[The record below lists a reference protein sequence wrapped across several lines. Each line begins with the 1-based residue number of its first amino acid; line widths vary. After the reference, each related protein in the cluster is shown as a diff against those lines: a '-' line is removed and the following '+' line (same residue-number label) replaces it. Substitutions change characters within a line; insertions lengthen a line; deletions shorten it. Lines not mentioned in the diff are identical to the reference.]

1 MRSKRIEQIHSYIFV
16 TVVIQLRFG
25 AVRDLR
31 LVIRIGGS
39 IVASPPNP
47 ALMNRYAE
55 LLQDL
60 KRQGHEVAA
69 VVGGGSLSRQLI
81 QTAEAMGLI
90 EPYRD
95 EVAISISRVMAQL
108 LAFRVGEA
116 GSLTPPTTI
125 EEAAN
130 LLQKGKIVIMGGLK
144 PGMTTDTVA
153 ALLATLVNADLL
165 VKATDQEGIYNR
177 DPRKFPD
184 AHKLDSLT
192 FNDLSNLF
200 ETSKHRAGIHQVI
213 DPEAAH
219 ILQKRKIKTI
229 IVNGFKPENVFS
241 AVKGEKI
248 GTIVS

>member
-1 MRSKRIEQIHSYIFV
+1 V
-16 TVVIQLRFG
+16 D
-25 AVRDLR
+25 DLR
-31 LVIRIGGS
+31 LVIRVGGS
-39 IVASPPNP
+39 IVASPLNP
-47 ALMNRYAE
+47 ALMNRFAE

-81 QTAEAMGLI
+81 QAAEAMGLS
-90 EPYRD
+90 EQYQD

-108 LAFRVGEA
+108 LALRVGEA
-116 GSLTPPTTI
+116 SSLTPPTTI
-125 EEAAN
+125 EDAAD

-153 ALLATLVNADLL
+153 ALLAAEVKADLL

-184 AHKLDSLT
+184 AHKLDSLS

-200 ETSKHRAGIHQVI
+200 EANKHRAGIHQVI
-213 DPEAAH
+213 DPEAVH

-229 IVNGFKPENVFS
+229 IVNGSKPENVFS
-241 AVKGEKI
+241 AVQGEKI
-248 GTIVS
+248 GTVIS